1 MFCPNCG
8 KQISDGS
15 KFCPYCGASLEGKA
29 NIISKAKSPSRSISK
44 IVIPIVLI
52 IVILVVSLWW
62 IQGYMN
68 ARWKHD
74 LEEIMKTVARK
85 QELVLKFAKHQL
97 TPYQRAELEAMDRE
111 RAEWRKKFE
120 SRTKDVKPIN

>member
-8 KQISDGS
+8 KQISDGC
-15 KFCPYCGASLEGKA
+15 KFCSYCGASLEEKA
-29 NIISKAKSPSRSISK
+29 NIISKAKSPSRSVSK
-44 IVIPIVLI
+44 IVILIVLI
-52 IVILVVSLWW
+52 IVIPVVSLWW

-74 LEEIMKTVARK
+74 LEEAMKFVARR

-111 RAEWRKKFE
+111 RDRFRKMLEPSLKGL
-120 SRTKDVKPIN
+120 KPK